1 MNNKSFNKK
10 YMHPTRRKLV
20 DMVLNGGEYQKET
33 TIGFDSGN
41 RDKKREIGEIWTD
54 ANGIEWEQRSYGK
67 VQLSSLTNTM
77 SEVRKWLQEQNEC
90 KNEKCSKTKYGYTDK
105 KLIKKTGYC
114 SNCLAEKE
122 TPIRLSGLWD
132 VYEKYKL
139 SQNMLSYGMEVL
151 KQLRQALS
159 EVRNEYE
166 IVNENGSIEKWKME
180 KSVDE
185 LKEEIQQTIDN
196 SIKEIKDVLIVRDEC
211 WEKLRDKNYELVSPP
226 IVVEI

>member
-1 MNNKSFNKK
+1 MGKEFQKK

-90 KNEKCSKTKYGYTDK
+90 KNKSCSKTKYGYTDK